1 MKEVLLPELAESVV
15 EGEILKWLVQEGE
28 SIALEQPLCE
38 VMTDKV
44 TVELPSP
51 YAGVLHQRLAQ
62 EGDVVAVHAAI
73 AVIAEAGASAGG
85 ASASRGGESVQNA
98 AATTAPSVTQGIQET
113 GENPTT
119 TDANLPTQAT
129 EDREQMAE
137 DSAPADSGGSIVEAG
152 NVAAKGEDDTSLF
165 KAFASD
171 EAVRLE
177 GLGNRSGSGAPGTYT
192 GGTGAILNRAQ
203 TTFGR
208 TDGRV
213 LAVPAARQ
221 MARQL
226 GVDLAQVQGSGPNG
240 RVRVGDVMAHGGG
253 QGGQTQTAPVPSA
266 PAQAQVAAPAQAAPQ
281 PAPAPAAPAA
291 KGAGGMPVAPVQYRT
306 PKGYEHLEDR
316 VPLRGMRRA
325 ISNQM
330 QASHLYTVRTLTVD
344 EVNLTKLVEFRS
356 RVKDDAQAAGV
367 KLSYLPFI
375 FKAVAAALRKYPSLN
390 SSFDEAT
397 GEIVM
402 KRYYNLGM
410 AVATD
415 AGLTVPVLRDVN
427 HKSIFELASQVT
439 DLAGRAQAGKLTPD
453 ELAGSTFSITNIG
466 SIGALFSFP
475 IINVPDAAILG
486 VHSIQKRPIVNERDE
501 IVIAH
506 MMYLSLSFD
515 HRLVDGAEA
524 ARFCKE
530 VIRLLENPDRLML
543 EAM

>member
-15 EGEILKWLVQEGE
+15 EGEILKWLVSEGDT
-28 SIALEQPLCE
+28 IALEQPLCE

-51 YAGVLHQRLAQ
+51 VAGVLHRRLAG

-73 AVIAEAGASAGG
+73 ALIDETGGAAPQASAP
-85 ASASRGGESVQNA
+85 RP
-98 AATTAPSVTQGIQET
+98 AATPAPATQAPSIQAQE
-113 GENPTT
+113 E
-119 TDANLPTQAT
+119 
-129 EDREQMAE
+129 REQI
-137 DSAPADSGGSIVEAG
+137 APAPEDQGGSIVEAG
-152 NVAAKGEDDTSLF
+152 HLAGKTDDDASSLF

-171 EAVRLE
+171 ERVQVQ
-177 GLGNRSGSGAPGTYT
+177 GLGVRGAPAAQATP
-192 GGTGAILNRAQ
+192 AQPARA
-203 TTFGR
+203 
-208 TDGRV
+208 DGRV

-221 MARQL
+221 LAREL
-226 GVDLAQVQGSGPNG
+226 NVTLADVRGSGPNG
-240 RVRVGDVMAHGGG
+240 RIRVGDVLAHH
-253 QGGQTQTAPVPSA
+253 QGAGAAASA
-266 PAQAQVAAPAQAAPQ
+266 PAVPAPASAAPAAAPAASS
-281 PAPAPAAPAA
+281 PAPTAPAA

-344 EVNLTKLVEFRS
+344 EVNLSRLVEFRA
-356 RVKDDAQAAGV
+356 RVKDDAAAAGV

-375 FKAVAAALRKYPSLN
+375 FRAVAAALRKYPSLN
-390 SSFDEAT
+390 TSFDEAT
-397 GEIVM
+397 QEIVQ

-415 AGLTVPVLRDVN
+415 AGLTVPVIRDVN
-427 HKSIFELASQVT
+427 HKSLFELAREVT
-439 DLAGRAQAGKLTPD
+439 DVAGRAQAGKLQAD
-453 ELAGSTFSITNIG
+453 ELAGSTFSVTNIG

-486 VHSIQKRPIVNERDE
+486 IHSIVKRPIVDE
-501 IVIAH
+501 YDNIVVAH

-543 EAM
+543 EAL

>member
-1 MKEVLLPELAESVV
+1 MKEILLPELAESVV
-15 EGEILKWLVQEGE
+15 EGEILKWLVEEGDT
-28 SIALEQPLCE
+28 IALEQPLCE

-51 YAGVLHQRLAQ
+51 AAGILHRRMAQ
-62 EGDVVAVHAAI
+62 EGEVVAVHA
-73 AVIAEAGASAGG
+73 VIALIDE
-85 ASASRGGESVQNA
+85 GGEA
-98 AATTAPSVTQGIQET
+98 AATPSPTQAIQESA
-113 GENPTT
+113 ENPTT
-119 TDANLPTQAT
+119 ADAGLPPQAQEERQQIAQE
-129 EDREQMAE
+129 EDDQ
-137 DSAPADSGGSIVEAG
+137 GGSIVEAG
-152 NVAAKGEDDTSLF
+152 HMKGGADDDSSSLF

-171 EAVRLE
+171 EQVKVQ
-177 GLGNRSGSGAPGTYT
+177 GLGSRSGSGAPGSSTA
-192 GGTGAILNRAQ
+192 GTGTLNREPAPAA
-203 TTFGR
+203 R
-208 TDGRV
+208 ADGRV

-221 MARQL
+221 LAREKNI
-226 GVDLAQVQGSGPNG
+226 DLAQVQGSGPNG
-240 RVRVGDVMAHGGG
+240 RIRVQDVVEHG
-253 QGGQTQTAPVPSA
+253 QGGEEQAATSQTQ
-266 PAQAQVAAPAQAAPQ
+266 APAQAAQ
-281 PAPAPAAPAA
+281 TQAAPPQSAA

-344 EVNLTKLVEFRS
+344 EVNLTKLVEFRG
-356 RVKDDAQAAGV
+356 RVKGEAAAAGV

-375 FKAVAAALRKYPSLN
+375 FKAVTAALKKYPSLN
-390 SSFDEAT
+390 TSFDEAS
-397 GEIVM
+397 GEIVQ
-402 KRYYNLGM
+402 KRYYNMGM

-415 AGLTVPVLRDVN
+415 AGLTVPVLKDVN
-427 HKSIFELASQVT
+427 QKSIFELAREVV
-439 DLAGRAQAGKLTPD
+439 DLAGRAQNGKLAPD

-486 VHSIQKRPIVNERDE
+486 IHSIVKRPIVDE
-501 IVIAH
+501 NDNIIVAH

-524 ARFCKE
+524 ARFCRE

>member
-28 SIALEQPLCE
+28 TVALEQPLCE

-51 YAGVLHQRLAQ
+51 FAGVLERRLAQ
-62 EGDVVAVHAAI
+62 EGDVVAVHAPI
-73 AVIAEAGASAGG
+73 ALIAEPGEAASG
-85 ASASRGGESVQNA
+85 GGESAHNA
-98 AATTAPSVTQGIQET
+98 AASTAPSATQAIQET

-119 TDANLPTQAT
+119 TDATLPTQAA
-129 EDREQMAE
+129 EEREQV
-137 DSAPADSGGSIVEAG
+137 GGSIVEAG
-152 NVAAKGEDDTSLF
+152 HVAAKSDDDASLF
-165 KAFASD
+165 KAFSSD
-171 EAVRLE
+171 ETVKVQ
-177 GLGNRSGSGAPGTYT
+177 GLGTRGASS
-192 GGTGAILNRAQ
+192 GGTAVLTRPAQ
-203 TTFGR
+203 TSAPVR
-208 TDGRV
+208 PDGRV

-221 MARQL
+221 LAREL
-226 GVDLAQVQGSGPNG
+226 GVELAQVQGSGPNG
-240 RVRVGDVMAHGGG
+240 RVRVQDVLAHQQG
-253 QGGQTQTAPVPSA
+253 QQSVPA
-266 PAQAQVAAPAQAAPQ
+266 PALQAAPVS
-281 PAPAPAAPAA
+281 PAPQPTAPAA
-291 KGAGGMPVAPVQYRT
+291 KGAGGMPVPPVQYRT

-344 EVNLTKLVEFRS
+344 EVNMDKLVAFRS
-356 RVKDDAQAAGV
+356 RVKDEAQAAGV

-375 FKAVAAALRKYPSLN
+375 FKAVAVALRKYPSLN

-397 GEIVM
+397 GDIVM
-402 KRYYNLGM
+402 KRYFNIGM

-427 HKSIFELASQVT
+427 RKSIFELAREVS
-439 DLAGRAQAGKLTPD
+439 DLAARAQAGKLTPD
-453 ELAGSTFSITNIG
+453 ELAGSTFSVTNIG

-486 VHSIQKRPIVNERDE
+486 VHSIQKRPIVNEQGE
-501 IVIAH
+501 IVAAH

>member
-15 EGEILKWLVQEGE
+15 EGEILKWLVSEGDT
-28 SIALEQPLCE
+28 IALEQPLCE

-51 YAGVLHQRLAQ
+51 VAGVLHRRLAG

-73 AVIAEAGASAGG
+73 ALIDETGG
-85 ASASRGGESVQNA
+85 AAPEASTPAPAPQ
-98 AATTAPSVTQGIQET
+98 ATATQAPSIQAQE
-113 GENPTT
+113 EREQIAP
-119 TDANLPTQAT
+119 AP
-129 EDREQMAE
+129 EDR
-137 DSAPADSGGSIVEAG
+137 SGSIVEAG
-152 NVAAKGEDDTSLF
+152 HLAGKTDDDASSLF

-171 EAVRLE
+171 ERVQVQ
-177 GLGNRSGSGAPGTYT
+177 GLGVRGAPAAQATPAQPT
-192 GGTGAILNRAQ
+192 RA
-203 TTFGR
+203 
-208 TDGRV
+208 DGRV

-221 MARQL
+221 LAREL
-226 GVDLAQVQGSGPNG
+226 NVTLADVRGSGPNG
-240 RVRVGDVMAHGGG
+240 RIRVGDVLAHH
-253 QGGQTQTAPVPSA
+253 QGAGAAASA
-266 PAQAQVAAPAQAAPQ
+266 PAVSAPASAAPAAAPAAS
-281 PAPAPAAPAA
+281 APAPTAPAA
-291 KGAGGMPVAPVQYRT
+291 KGAGGMPVTPVQYRT

-344 EVNLTKLVEFRS
+344 EVNLSKLVEFRA
-356 RVKDDAQAAGV
+356 RVKDDAAAAGV

-375 FKAVAAALRKYPSLN
+375 FRAVAAALRKYPSLN
-390 SSFDEAT
+390 TSFDEAT
-397 GEIVM
+397 QEIVQ

-415 AGLTVPVLRDVN
+415 AGLTVPVIRDVN
-427 HKSIFELASQVT
+427 HKSLFDLAREVT
-439 DLAGRAQAGKLTPD
+439 DVAGRAQAGKLQAD
-453 ELAGSTFSITNIG
+453 ELAGSTFSVTNIG

-486 VHSIQKRPIVNERDE
+486 IHSIVKRPIVDE
-501 IVIAH
+501 YDNIVVAH

-543 EAM
+543 EAL

>member
-15 EGEILKWLVQEGE
+15 EGEILKWLVQEGDT
-28 SIALEQPLCE
+28 IALEQPLCE

-51 YAGVLHQRLAQ
+51 VAGVLSKRLAG

-73 AVIAEAGASAGG
+73 ALIDETGG
-85 ASASRGGESVQNA
+85 A
-98 AATTAPSVTQGIQET
+98 AATPAPAATAPAPAAAPLS
-113 GENPTT
+113 
-119 TDANLPTQAT
+119 TQAQ
-129 EDREQMAE
+129 EEREQV
-137 DSAPADSGGSIVEAG
+137 GGSIVEAG
-152 NVAAKGEDDTSLF
+152 HLQKGADDDSTSLF
-165 KAFASD
+165 KAFSSD
-171 EAVRLE
+171 EKVQVQ
-177 GLGNRSGSGAPGTYT
+177 GLGARQPAAPATPAQPT
-192 GGTGAILNRAQ
+192 RA
-203 TTFGR
+203 
-208 TDGRV
+208 DGRV

-221 MARQL
+221 LAREL
-226 GVDLAQVQGSGPNG
+226 NLDLTQVRGSGPNG
-240 RVRVGDVMAHGGG
+240 RIRVSDVLAHQGINQG
-253 QGGQTQTAPVPSA
+253 QVPSMQ
-266 PAQAQVAAPAQAAPQ
+266 PAAVQTAAPAQAPAQAAQ
-281 PAPAPAAPAA
+281 PAPATKAPA
-291 KGAGGMPVAPVQYRT
+291 AGGMPVAPVQYRT

-344 EVNLTKLVEFRS
+344 EVNLSKLVEFRA
-356 RVKDDAQAAGV
+356 RVKEDAAAAGV

-375 FKAVAAALRKYPSLN
+375 FKAVAVALRKFPSLN
-390 SSFDEAT
+390 TSFDEAT
-397 GEIVM
+397 QEIVQ
-402 KRYYNLGM
+402 KRYYNIGM

-415 AGLTVPVLRDVN
+415 AGLTVPVLKDVN
-427 HKSIFELASQVT
+427 HKSVF
-439 DLAGRAQAGKLTPD
+439 DLAREVSDLAARAQGGKLQAD
-453 ELAGSTFSITNIG
+453 ELAGSTFSVTNIG

-486 VHSIQKRPIVNERDE
+486 IHSIQKRPIVDE
-501 IVIAH
+501 YDNIVVAH

>member
-15 EGEILKWLVQEGE
+15 EGEILKWMVKEGDTVT
-28 SIALEQPLCE
+28 IEQPLCE

-51 YAGVLHQRLAQ
+51 YAGTVTKLLAK

-73 AVIAEAGASAGG
+73 LTIDETGGTAGASAD
-85 ASASRGGESVQNA
+85 V
-98 AATTAPSVTQGIQET
+98 APTPSPEQAIQDS

-119 TDANLPTQAT
+119 SDEQLPQQAQ
-129 EDREQMAE
+129 EER
-137 DSAPADSGGSIVEAG
+137 SIVEAG
-152 NVAAKGEDDTSLF
+152 HIAGSDDSASLF
-165 KAFASD
+165 KAF
-171 EAVRLE
+171 EGGGAVKVQ
-177 GLGNRSGSGAPGTYT
+177 GLNQ
-192 GGTGAILNRAQ
+192 GGTPSPAAREAGHTAAV
-203 TTFGR
+203 T
-208 TDGRV
+208 GRV

-221 MARQL
+221 LAREMGIDL
-226 GVDLAQVQGSGPNG
+226 GQVQGSGPNG
-240 RVRVGDVMAHGGG
+240 RIRIADVVNHGSAGQAQSQAAAPATAGG
-253 QGGQTQTAPVPSA
+253 QGGL
-266 PAQAQVAAPAQAAPQ
+266 
-281 PAPAPAAPAA
+281 
-291 KGAGGMPVAPVQYRT
+291 PVAPVQYRT
-306 PKGYEHLEDR
+306 PKGYEHLEER

-344 EVNLTKLVEFRS
+344 EINMTKLVEFRS
-356 RVKDDAQAAGV
+356 RVKDQAAADGI
-367 KLSYLPFI
+367 KISYLPFI
-375 FKAVAAALRKYPSLN
+375 FKAVAAALKKYPSLN
-390 SSFDEAT
+390 TSFDEAT
-397 GEIVM
+397 QEIVQ
-402 KRYYNLGM
+402 KSYYHMGM

-415 AGLTVPVLRDVN
+415 AGLTVPVLRDVDK
-427 HKSIFELASQVT
+427 KSVYELAGEVV
-439 DLAGRAQAGKLTPD
+439 DLAARAQEGKLKGD

-486 VHSIQKRPIVNERDE
+486 IHSIQKRPIVNENNE
-501 IVIAH
+501 IVVAH
-506 MMYLSLSFD
+506 MMYISLSFD

>member
-15 EGEILKWLVQEGE
+15 EGEILKWLVQEGDT
-28 SIALEQPLCE
+28 IALEQPLCE

-51 YAGVLHQRLAQ
+51 VAGVLSRRLAG

-73 AVIAEAGASAGG
+73 ALIDETGG
-85 ASASRGGESVQNA
+85 AA
-98 AATTAPSVTQGIQET
+98 AAPAPAATAPAPAAAPLS
-113 GENPTT
+113 
-119 TDANLPTQAT
+119 TQAQ
-129 EDREQMAE
+129 EEREQV
-137 DSAPADSGGSIVEAG
+137 GGSIVEAG
-152 NVAAKGEDDTSLF
+152 HLQKGADDDSTSLF
-165 KAFASD
+165 KAFSSD
-171 EAVRLE
+171 EKVQVQ
-177 GLGNRSGSGAPGTYT
+177 GLGARQPAAPAAPTQPT
-192 GGTGAILNRAQ
+192 RA
-203 TTFGR
+203 
-208 TDGRV
+208 DGRV

-221 MARQL
+221 LAREL
-226 GVDLAQVQGSGPNG
+226 NLDLTQVRGSGPNG
-240 RVRVGDVMAHGGG
+240 RIRVSDVLAHQGINQG
-253 QGGQTQTAPVPSA
+253 QSA
-266 PAQAQVAAPAQAAPQ
+266 PAQPAAPAQAPAQAAQ
-281 PAPAPAAPAA
+281 PAAAPAA
-291 KGAGGMPVAPVQYRT
+291 KAPAAGGLPVAPVQYRT

-344 EVNLTKLVEFRS
+344 EVNLSKLVEFRA
-356 RVKDDAQAAGV
+356 RVKDDAAAAGV

-375 FKAVAAALRKYPSLN
+375 FKAVAVALRKFPSLN
-390 SSFDEAT
+390 TSFDEAT
-397 GEIVM
+397 QEIVQ
-402 KRYYNLGM
+402 KRYYNIGM

-415 AGLTVPVLRDVN
+415 AGLTVPVLKDVN
-427 HKSIFELASQVT
+427 HKSVF
-439 DLAGRAQAGKLTPD
+439 DLAREVSDLAVRAQGGKLQAD
-453 ELAGSTFSITNIG
+453 ELAGSTFSVTNIG

-486 VHSIQKRPIVNERDE
+486 IHSIQKRPIVDE
-501 IVIAH
+501 YDNIVVAH

>member
-1 MKEVLLPELAESVV
+1 MKQVLLPELAESVV
-15 EGEILKWLVQEGE
+15 EGEILKWLVAEGE
-28 SIALEQPLCE
+28 PVALEQPLCE

-51 YAGVLHQRLAQ
+51 YAGILHQRLAK
-62 EGDVVAVHAAI
+62 EGDVVPVHAPIAI
-73 AVIAEAGASAGG
+73 IVEAGAG
-85 ASASRGGESVQNA
+85 GGEESVGA
-98 AATTAPSVTQGIQET
+98 VDVDTAATQAIQET
-113 GENPTT
+113 AENPTT
-119 TDANLPTQAT
+119 TDAQLPAQAS
-129 EDREQMAE
+129 EERGQV
-137 DSAPADSGGSIVEAG
+137 GGSIVEAG
-152 NVAAKGEDDTSLF
+152 HIQTRGDDDASLF
-165 KAFASD
+165 KAFSSN
-171 EAVRLE
+171 ETVKLQ

-192 GGTGAILNRAQ
+192 GGTGSILNREQ
-203 TTFGR
+203 TPSGR

-221 MARQL
+221 LAREL
-226 GVDLAQVQGSGPNG
+226 GVDLAQVRGSGPNG
-240 RVRVGDVMAHGGG
+240 RVRVQDVETHGRSA
-253 QGGQTQTAPVPSA
+253 QTASVQPL
-266 PAQAQVAAPAQAAPQ
+266 VAAQ
-281 PAPAPAAPAA
+281 PAPAPEAPSAPPQPA
-291 KGAGGMPVAPVQYRT
+291 LTPSTATRPTSGMPVPPVQYRT

-316 VPLRGMRRA
+316 LPLRGMRRA

-356 RVKDDAQAAGV
+356 RVKEEAQAAGV

-375 FKAVAAALRKYPSLN
+375 FKAVAVALRKYPSLN

-397 GEIVM
+397 GEVVM
-402 KRYYNLGM
+402 KRYFNLGM

-427 HKSIFELASQVT
+427 TKSVFELARQVS
-439 DLAGRAQAGKLTPD
+439 DLASRAQAGKLAPD
-453 ELAGSTFSITNIG
+453 ELAGSTFSVTNIG

-486 VHSIQKRPIVNERDE
+486 VHSIVKRPIVDE
-501 IVIAH
+501 QDNIVVAH

>member
-1 MKEVLLPELAESVV
+1 MKQVLLPELAESVV
-15 EGEILKWLVQEGE
+15 EGEILKWLVEEGDA
-28 SIALEQPLCE
+28 IALEQPLCE

-51 YAGVLHQRLAQ
+51 YAGTLHQRLAQ
-62 EGDVVAVHAAI
+62 EGDVVAVHAPI
-73 AVIAEAGASAGG
+73 ALIAEAGEAAG
-85 ASASRGGESVQNA
+85 ATSRAGERVQNA
-98 AATTAPSVTQGIQET
+98 ADTTAPSVTQGIQDS

-119 TDANLPTQAT
+119 VDAQLPTALPTQAA
-129 EDREQMAE
+129 EEREQV
-137 DSAPADSGGSIVEAG
+137 GGSIVEAG
-152 NVAAKGEDDTSLF
+152 HAPKDDGDESSLF

-171 EAVRLE
+171 ETVSLRGLE
-177 GLGNRSGSGAPGTYT
+177 NRAGSGAPGTYT
-192 GGTGAILNRAQ
+192 GGTGSILNRQQ
-203 TTFGR
+203 TPSGR

-213 LAVPAARQ
+213 LAVPAARKR
-221 MARQL
+221 AREL
-226 GVDLAQVQGSGPNG
+226 GIDLAEVAGSGPNG
-240 RVRVGDVMAHGGG
+240 RVRVDDVVTHAG
-253 QGGQTQTAPVPSA
+253 QGEQ
-266 PAQAQVAAPAQAAPQ
+266 AAPAPVTAQAPQ
-281 PAPAPAAPAA
+281 PQAQPAPTPQPAA
-291 KGAGGMPVAPVQYRT
+291 AVKGTGGMPVPPVQYRT
-306 PKGYEHLEDR
+306 PRGYEHLEDR

-344 EVNLTKLVEFRS
+344 EVNLTRLVQFRE
-356 RVKDDAQAAGV
+356 RVKGDAAAAGV

-375 FKAVAAALRKYPSLN
+375 FKAVAAALKKYPSLN

-402 KRYYNLGM
+402 KRYYNVGM

-427 HKSIFELASQVT
+427 RKSIFELAGQVT
-439 DLAGRAQAGKLTPD
+439 DLAGRAGAGKLTPD
-453 ELAGSTFSITNIG
+453 ELAGSTFSVTNIG

-486 VHSIQKRPIVNERDE
+486 VHSIVKRPIVNDEGE
-501 IVIAH
+501 IVVAH

>member
-15 EGEILKWLVQEGE
+15 EGEILKWLVQEGDT
-28 SIALEQPLCE
+28 IALEQPLCE

-51 YAGVLHQRLAQ
+51 VAGVLSQRLAN

-73 AVIAEAGASAGG
+73 ALIDEAGGVAG
-85 ASASRGGESVQNA
+85 SS
-98 AATTAPSVTQGIQET
+98 APSPMQAIQET
-113 GENPTT
+113 AESPAT
-119 TDANLPTQAT
+119 ASVQLPTQAQ
-129 EDREQMAE
+129 EDREQM
-137 DSAPADSGGSIVEAG
+137 GGSIVEAG
-152 NVAAKGEDDTSLF
+152 HLPKADDDSSSLF

-171 EAVRLE
+171 EQVKVQ
-177 GLGNRSGSGAPGTYT
+177 GLGGRSPA
-192 GGTGAILNRAQ
+192 AQ
-203 TTFGR
+203 VAVQPIR
-208 TDGRV
+208 NDGRV

-221 MARQL
+221 LAREL
-226 GVDLAQVQGSGPNG
+226 GLELGRVQGSGPNG
-240 RVRVGDVMAHGGG
+240 RIRVSDVL
-253 QGGQTQTAPVPSA
+253 
-266 PAQAQVAAPAQAAPQ
+266 AQAQGQAAPTMAVSAPTPAPQ
-281 PAPAPAAPAA
+281 PAPAAQPAPASSKA
-291 KGAGGMPVAPVQYRT
+291 AQGGLSVPPVQYRT

-330 QASHLYTVRTLTVD
+330 VASHLYTVRTLTVD
-344 EVNLTKLVEFRS
+344 EVNLTRLVEFRN
-356 RVKDDAQAAGV
+356 RVKDEAKAADV

-375 FKAVAAALRKYPSLN
+375 FKAVAVALRKYPSLN
-390 SSFDEAT
+390 TSFDEAT
-397 GEIVM
+397 QEIVQ
-402 KRYYNLGM
+402 KRYYNMGM
-410 AVATD
+410 AVATE
-415 AGLTVPVLRDVN
+415 AGLTVPVLKDVN
-427 HKSIFELASQVT
+427 RKSVFELAREVV
-439 DLAGRAQAGKLTPD
+439 DLAGRAQAGKLQPD

-486 VHSIQKRPIVNERDE
+486 IHSIVKRPIVDE
-501 IVIAH
+501 HDNIVVAH

>member
-15 EGEILKWLVQEGE
+15 EGEILKWLVQEGDT
-28 SIALEQPLCE
+28 IVLEQPLCE

-51 YAGVLHQRLAQ
+51 VAGVLHKRLAG

-73 AVIAEAGASAGG
+73 ALIDEGGSAAS
-85 ASASRGGESVQNA
+85 
-98 AATTAPSVTQGIQET
+98 TPTPTQGIQNSA
-113 GENPTT
+113 GSP
-119 TDANLPTQAT
+119 AAPGSALPPQAQ
-129 EDREQMAE
+129 EEREQV
-137 DSAPADSGGSIVEAG
+137 GGSIVEAG
-152 NVAAKGEDDTSLF
+152 HLANKADDDSSSLF

-171 EAVRLE
+171 EKIQVQ
-177 GLGNRSGSGAPGTYT
+177 GLTNRAGENLAGSGAPGTYT
-192 GGTGAILNRAQ
+192 GGVGSILNREPAP
-203 TTFGR
+203 TGR
-208 TDGRV
+208 ADGRV

-221 MARQL
+221 LAREL
-226 GVDLAQVQGSGPNG
+226 GLDLSQVQGSGPNG
-240 RVRVGDVMAHGGG
+240 RIRVSDVLAHG
-253 QGGQTQTAPVPSA
+253 QR
-266 PAQAQVAAPAQAAPQ
+266 AQAAPAAQ
-281 PAPAPAAPAA
+281 PAAAPQAA
-291 KGAGGMPVAPVQYRT
+291 PQTPAQKGAAGGGMTVPPVQYRT
-306 PKGYEHLEDR
+306 PKGYEHLEER

-330 QASHLYTVRTLTVD
+330 VASHLYTVRTLTVD
-344 EVNLTKLVEFRS
+344 EVNLSKLVEFRS
-356 RVKDDAQAAGV
+356 RVKDEAAAAGV

-375 FKAVAAALRKYPSLN
+375 FKAVAVALRKFPSLN
-390 SSFDEAT
+390 TSFDEAT
-397 GEIVM
+397 QEIVQ
-402 KRYYNLGM
+402 KRYYNIGM

-415 AGLTVPVLRDVN
+415 AGLTVPVLKDVN
-427 HKSIFELASQVT
+427 HKSVFDLAREVT
-439 DLAGRAQAGKLTPD
+439 DLAGRAQAGKLQAD
-453 ELAGSTFSITNIG
+453 ELAGSTFSVTNIG

-486 VHSIQKRPIVNERDE
+486 VHSIHKRPIVNEYDE
-501 IVIAH
+501 IVVAH